1 MKPSVKRRK
10 SSISAPFSPFKPGE
24 SPCFELNDSSILRLP
39 TAFLLKGQVP
49 RDPQS
54 QAARLAKHFI
64 QQNYGILSN
73 MGISPGLDYDGNNV
87 DIVIKAGTRIGAVPL
102 LSPTSG
108 RPDYGVIIKPRFGWQ
123 GIGSMLNRMGWK
135 VLPSTLKLPLLP
147 RSDRKIPPWV
157 LSTTVLFRIKELLD
171 TMERRF
177 DYTES
182 DLRAPRGSVKWTRYM
197 TSCMTAA
204 RFLDVPCRYPDL
216 RDDREFKSAIH
227 FTLRKQIASL
237 ESQRSAGAF
246 VLVLINL
253 CQSLLERV
261 YSFEPKQPSPSTI
274 NAWYRGPF
282 RSGVFRDGLQAMEW
296 TIDNRGLAGL
306 GDLQGLPWIMSMEE
320 FFEAWVETIAEAL
333 TRRIGGVL
341 RAGRKRETISP
352 LIWDP
357 PYTSTQKYLL
367 PDLILDRFSAHENEK
382 ETIIFDAK
390 YKGHWE
396 DLNFEQWGRL
406 DEDLRERHRADLL
419 QVLAYSTLSEAKRI
433 VSCLV
438 YPCKK
443 QNWERMKSRGK
454 LYHRASLNAGRRDVS
469 LVLTA
474 IPMDTD
480 IEEILQTLTMAVF

>member
-1 MKPSVKRRK
+1 MKSSAKRRK
-10 SSISAPFSPFKPGE
+10 SFTGVPFLPFKPGE
-24 SPCFELNDSSILRLP
+24 SPCFEIVDSSTARLP
-39 TAFLLKGQVP
+39 ATFLLKSQSS

-54 QAARLAKHFI
+54 QAARLANHFI
-64 QQNYGILSN
+64 RQNQGILGN
-73 MGISPGLDYDGNNV
+73 IGISTGLDYDGSTV
-87 DIVIKAGTRIGAVPL
+87 DIVLKAGTKVGAIPL

-108 RPDYGVIIKPRFGWQ
+108 RPDYGVIIKPRFDWP
-123 GIGSMLNRMGWK
+123 GIGSMLNKMGWR
-135 VLPSTLKLPLLP
+135 VLPSPLQLPLLP

-171 TMERRF
+171 SLERRF
-177 DYTES
+177 EYTES
-182 DLRAPRGSVKWTRYM
+182 ELRAPRGSVNWSRYM
-197 TSCMTAA
+197 TSCISAA

-216 RDDREFKSAIH
+216 RDDREFKAAVH

-246 VLVLINL
+246 VLHLINL
-253 CQSLLERV
+253 CQSLLEQVRC
-261 YSFEPKQPSPSTI
+261 YEPKQPSSTTI

-296 TIDNRGLAGL
+296 TIDDRGLAGL
-306 GDLQGLPWIMSMEE
+306 GDWQGLPWVMSMEE
-320 FFEAWVETIAEAL
+320 FFEAWVETVAAAL
-333 TRRIGGVL
+333 ARRIGGVL

-352 LIWDP
+352 LVWDP
-357 PYTSTQKYLL
+357 SYAGSQKYLL
-367 PDLILDRFSAHENEK
+367 PDLILDRLSSQESER

-406 DEDLRERHRADLL
+406 AEDLRERHRADLL
-419 QVLAYSTLSEAKRI
+419 QVLAYSTLSEAKKI

-438 YPCKK
+438 YPCTK
-443 QNWERMKSRGK
+443 QNWERMKKRGT
-454 LYHRASLNAGRRDVS
+454 LYHRASLNAGRRSVS

-474 IPMDTD
+474 VPMESDM
-480 IEEILQTLTMAVF
+480 EEAVQALAQAVN